1 MVWRGGYHGEGM
13 GDEMVIIIIELATSV
28 RIAVIA
34 RLVLT
39 VTPAEGW
46 QNHPSSPLVHLHR
59 GEMKH
64 SSSTMVTVW
73 FGMKKGEDDG
83 V

>member
-39 VTPAEGW
+39 VTPAGGW
-46 QNHPSSPLVHLHR
+46 QNHFSSPLIHLHA
-59 GEMKH
+59 G
-64 SSSTMVTVW
+64 
-73 FGMKKGEDDG
+73 GDG
-83 V
+83 TCIVRHGDSLVSDEGGGG